1 VKSLQSNGI
10 SEACGRTPKCDYVQV
25 TLLPSAEA
33 VLALLPA
40 WFADYNTNTNT
51 NTNTGTPG

>member
-51 NTNTGTPG
+51 NTGTPG